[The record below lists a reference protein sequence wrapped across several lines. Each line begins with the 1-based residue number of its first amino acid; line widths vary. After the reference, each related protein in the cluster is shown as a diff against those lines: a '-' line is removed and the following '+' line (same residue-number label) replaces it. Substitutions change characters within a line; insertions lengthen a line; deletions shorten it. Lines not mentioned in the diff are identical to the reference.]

1 MRGVSLPLSVL
12 DLAVLSEGTSS
23 ADALAATTRLAQAA
37 DRLGYRRFWV
47 AEHHN
52 MPSVACTAPPVL
64 IAHIAARTERIRVG
78 SGGVML
84 PNHAPLAVAE
94 QFAMLEALHPGR
106 IDLGVGR
113 APGTDGSTA
122 RALRRG
128 ATADVDDFPNDLI
141 DVMGLLGDVRTD
153 DGLWRSFRATP
164 ISQSSPD
171 VVVLGS
177 SDYGARLAAHLGLP
191 YSYAHHFDMA
201 GGDNRYTINVAALY
215 RQQYRPSARWPEPH
229 FVLTATALAADTQEE
244 AEWHALPGRITALG
258 RRTGR
263 FTPLPSPDAAAR
275 HPEVETARALP
286 TGRLVGD
293 AATVWDGLR
302 ELAALTSADEVM
314 VTSVAFDV
322 EARIRS
328 LELLA
333 EHAGLVTAA

>member
-1 MRGVSLPLSVL
+1 MDLALSVL
-12 DLAVLSEGTSS
+12 DLSVLSAGRSS
-23 ADALAATTRLAQAA
+23 SDALTGTTVLAQAA

-64 IAHIAARTERIRVG
+64 IAHLAANTSRIRVG

-122 RALRRG
+122 RVLRRG
-128 ATADVDDFPNDLI
+128 ATGDVDDFPNDLV
-141 DVMGLLGDVRTD
+141 DVMGLLGDVRTG

-164 ISQSSPD
+164 IASSSPD
-171 VVVLGS
+171 VFLLGS

-215 RQQYRPSARWPEPH
+215 RQQFRPSQRWPEPH
-229 FVLTATALAADTQEE
+229 FILTATALAAETAEE

-263 FTPLPSPDAAAR
+263 FTPLPSPEDAAR
-275 HPEVETARALP
+275 HPEVEEARALP

-293 AATVWDGLR
+293 AETVWAGLE

-314 VTSVAFDV
+314 VTSVAYDTA
-322 EARIRS
+322 ARVRS
-328 LELLA
+328 LEVLA
-333 EHAGLVTAA
+333 ARAGLVAGV